1 MTGPP
6 PPSIGDFVPELLCLG
21 VDAIIASIIFGV
33 YKATKNTIK
42 EIKVH
47 PYTQFGLGQAFFN
60 AFMVAGVVCHYRFIE
75 F

>member
-42 EIKVH
+42 DIKVDSLASISNVQEALFVQSDCIL
-47 PYTQFGLGQAFFN
+47 T
-60 AFMVAGVVCHYRFIE
+60 E
-75 F
+75 FCRA

>member
-42 EIKVH
+42 DIKVDSLASISNVQEALFVQSDCIL
-47 PYTQFGLGQAFFN
+47 T
-60 AFMVAGVVCHYRFIE
+60 E
-75 F
+75 FCCA

>member
-42 EIKVH
+42 DIKVESLASLSNVQ
-47 PYTQFGLGQAFFN
+47 TGKIN
-60 AFMVAGVVCHYRFIE
+60 CSK
-75 F
+75 

>member
-42 EIKVH
+42 DIKVDSLASISNVQEALFVQSDCIL
-47 PYTQFGLGQAFFN
+47 T
-60 AFMVAGVVCHYRFIE
+60 E
-75 F
+75 FRGA